1 MAEVTSRQVTT
12 LAGSSTGP
20 GKVRPSDFYG
30 RKRVVIIETPATYT
44 APAVSDT
51 IGSGF
56 RLPPGAR
63 LLSSSVVNVLG
74 AGAASSTLSVGL
86 RDFTTKVATDAT
98 AVASAV
104 SLTAA
109 GRPVA
114 NNGTSL
120 TNGTLTAANQE
131 LYATF
136 TGATGTANQ
145 QIRVEVEIVTD
156 D

>member
-1 MAEVTSRQVTT
+1 MAEINSRAVTA
-12 LAGSSTGP
+12 LAGTASGP

-30 RKRVVIIETPATYT
+30 RKRVVIIETPATH
-44 APAVSDT
+44 AAALNDT

-56 RLPPGAR
+56 RLPAGAR
-63 LLSSSVVNVLG
+63 LLSSSIVNVLG

-86 RDFTTKVATDAT
+86 RNFDTKVATDAT

-104 SLTAA
+104 ALTTVARLA
-109 GRPVA
+109 A
-114 NNGTSL
+114 NNGTGL
-120 TNGTLTAANQE
+120 GNGVLAAAGLE

-136 TGATGTANQ
+136 TGAAPTANQ
-145 QIRVEVEIVTD
+145 QVRVEVEMVTD

>member
-1 MAEVTSRQVTT
+1 MAEVTSRQVTA
-12 LAGSSTGP
+12 LAGTSTGP
-20 GKVRPSDFYG
+20 GKARPSDYYG
-30 RKRVVIIETPATYT
+30 KKRVVVIETPATYS
-44 APAVSDT
+44 APSVGDT

-56 RLPPGAR
+56 KLPAGAR
-63 LLSSSVVNVLG
+63 LLSNSIVNVLG
-74 AGAASSTLSVGL
+74 AGAASSTLSIGL
-86 RDFTTKVATDAT
+86 RNFDTKVATDAT
-98 AVASAV
+98 AVASGV
-104 SLTAA
+104 SLTSA
-109 GRPVA
+109 GRVVA

-145 QIRVEVEIVTD
+145 QIRIEVEILTD